1 LGLLAEVLII
11 KGEGG
16 DRDQQRP
23 LITSFAH

>member
-16 DRDQQRP
+16 DRGQQRP
-23 LITSFAH
+23 FIRSFAH